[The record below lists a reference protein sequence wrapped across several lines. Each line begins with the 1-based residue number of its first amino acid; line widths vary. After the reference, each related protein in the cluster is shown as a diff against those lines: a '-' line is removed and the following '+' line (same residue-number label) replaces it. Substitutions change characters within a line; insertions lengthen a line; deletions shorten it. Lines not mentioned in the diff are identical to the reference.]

1 MNDIDPHSRVF
12 VEQRD
17 ALFARLRR
25 DEPVARS
32 TAYGGFW
39 LVTRY
44 DDARRVLEDHAT
56 FSSAFPGRIAVPPT
70 DTTRTP
76 LAPIEVDP
84 PRHSALIS
92 LVAHRFGSRSVTR
105 TAESLRD
112 EIRRLLIPLAGRDH
126 VEVVAEIALPV
137 VSVALALHLDLPL
150 ADADRWIEWAHRIF
164 ATRASEPEL
173 AQQAGIELAVYVA
186 GLLEERRKQ
195 PRDDAF
201 SDLATGLVE
210 GSPMTDEEAIG
221 YGMMLLLAGRDA
233 SVDALATSLVHLAGH
248 PSQQAHLRA
257 VPEEVPRAVEELLRL
272 YTPIGHLARVTTREV
287 QLGDV
292 LLPPDSTVAVVYGSA
307 NRDEAVFDDADRAV
321 LDRRRNSHLAFGAGV
336 HRCLGA
342 QLARSV
348 LVTTLQEVLTA
359 LPSLQPDLDRPPVDK
374 LNGDTRGYV
383 SAHLL
388 LS

>member
-1 MNDIDPHSRVF
+1 MRHVDPHSREF

-17 ALFARLRR
+17 ALFARLRQE
-25 DEPVARS
+25 EPVAHS
-32 TAYGGFW
+32 AACGGFW
-39 LVTRY
+39 MVTRY
-44 DDARRVLEDHAT
+44 DDARRVLEDHGT

-70 DTTRTP
+70 DTSRPP

-92 LVAHRFGSRSVTR
+92 LVAHRFGSRAVAR
-105 TAESLRD
+105 TAGPLR
-112 EIRRLLIPLAGRDH
+112 EEVRRLLAPLAGRDD
-126 VEVVAEIALPV
+126 VEVVAELALPV

-150 ADADRWIEWAHRIF
+150 SDADRWIDWAHRIF

-186 GLLEERRKQ
+186 GLLEERRRE

-201 SDLATGLVE
+201 TDLATGLVE
-210 GSPMTDEEAIG
+210 GAPMTDEEAIG
-221 YGMMLLLAGRDA
+221 YGIMLLLAGRDA
-233 SVDALATSLVHLAGH
+233 SVDALATSLVHLAQH
-248 PSQQAHLRA
+248 PQDQRRLREA
-257 VPEEVPRAVEELLRL
+257 PQDLPRAVEELLRL

-307 NRDEAVFDDADRAV
+307 NRDEAVFADADRAD
-321 LDRRRNSHLAFGAGV
+321 LQRRRNSHLAFGAGV

-342 QLARSV
+342 QLARGI
-348 LVTTLQEVLTA
+348 LVTTLQEVLAA
-359 LPSLQPDLDRPPVDK
+359 LPALRPDPERPPVDK

-388 LS
+388 L